1 MAWDYFLNQADA
13 DAYFTVERFITDL
26 WVAANAATKEK
37 AVTNGYNRIF
47 YDPNYN
53 LPTLA
58 TATAAQLVTLRKAT
72 GEMAYYIL
80 QHLDDEDRRKGI
92 QAQGVIKADIVKEVY
107 WEKMLTKLPVPQF
120 VDALL
125 DSFKDMQVVR
135 KTDIDRDENESVDEN
150 VTDF

>member
-1 MAWDYFLNQADA
+1 MPWDYFTNQAQA
-13 DAYFTVERFITDL
+13 DAYFTVERLVTTL
-26 WVAANAATKEK
+26 WDAAIAATKEK
-37 AVTNGYNRIF
+37 AVNNAYNRMF

-58 TATAAQLVTLRKAT
+58 AATPAQLVVLRKAT

-92 QAQGVIKADIVKEVY
+92 QAQGTIEAGIVKEVY
-107 WEKMLTKLPVPQF
+107 WEEMLTTLPIPPF
-120 VDALL
+120 VAALL
-125 DSFKDMQVVR
+125 DDFKDMQVVR